1 MIRYSNALILL
12 LCFLY
17 ACQAPAPQQPSV
29 EKAKELHFPFEQ
41 AQLDKILSLLEKY
54 PQIKEYGYVFTDHQL
69 LNNELIV
76 FDKSMIR
83 GFPVQVHWIDYRQ
96 KKYVEKDFYPV
107 YYTELINRFAID
119 LADFEELRR
128 KMTSAYVEGVI
139 NQADKKYFFLN
150 TKMGR
155 YQGFIYTELGR
166 KGLGDTFMMNDVEM
180 KIVKELGKNWF
191 GFVYP

>member
-1 MIRYSNALILL
+1 MSGYPFALILL
-12 LCFLY
+12 LFFLN
-17 ACQAPAPQQPSV
+17 ACQAPAPQGPIV
-29 EKAKELHFPFEQ
+29 EKSKELHFPFEQ
-41 AQLDKILSLLEKY
+41 TQLDRIQSLLDKY
-54 PQIKEYGYVFTDHQL
+54 PQIKEFGFVFTDHQL

-76 FDKSMIR
+76 FDKAMVR
-83 GFPVQVHWIDYRQ
+83 GFPVQVHWIDYQQ

-107 YYTELINRFAID
+107 YYKELVQRFAID
-119 LADFEELRR
+119 LSDFEELRKR
-128 KMTSAYVEGVI
+128 MTSAYVEGVI
-139 NQADKKYFFLN
+139 NQEDKKYFFLN

-166 KGLGDTFMMNDVEM
+166 KGLGDTFVMNDVEM